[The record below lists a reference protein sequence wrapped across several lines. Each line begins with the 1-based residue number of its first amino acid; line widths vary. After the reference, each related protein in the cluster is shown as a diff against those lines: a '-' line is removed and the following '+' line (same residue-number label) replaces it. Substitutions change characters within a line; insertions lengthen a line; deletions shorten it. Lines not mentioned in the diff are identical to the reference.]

1 MMKIVP
7 KRRKRSS

>member
-1 MMKIVP
+1 MKIVP